1 MSRLSKNVVTVR
13 NYLLL
18 FLIVSSVCFINAQ
31 PLRFGVK
38 AGFNASNYKADA
50 NTIPQ
55 PGFHFG
61 ATAEYSISD
70 LISIQPEMLFTLKGD
85 SNRDPYYLE
94 IPVHMKFTFPF
105 QSHKWYLSAGG
116 YWAYGL
122 YGKDK
127 YMVGVFQRNY
137 LMRYDYGAVV
147 GTGYEVT
154 DNLLF
159 GLSYSYGLA
168 NMIDVKGL
176 DWSDESLALSI
187 YFRF

>member
-1 MSRLSKNVVTVR
+1 VR
-13 NYLLL
+13 KLLVIA
-18 FLIVSSVCFINAQ
+18 FIAITMFSINAQ

-55 PGFHFG
+55 LGFQIG
-61 ATAEYSISD
+61 ATAAYSLSNQ
-70 LISIQPEMLFTLKGD
+70 ISIQPEVLFTLKGD

-94 IPVHMKFTFPF
+94 IPVHVKFSFPA
-105 QSHKWYLSAGG
+105 QSRKWYVSAGG

-122 YGKDK
+122 YGKDV
-127 YMVGVFQRNY
+127 YEVGVFQTNY
-137 LMRYDYGAVV
+137 LLRYDYGAVV

-168 NMIDVKGL
+168 NIIDVKGL
-176 DWSDESLALSI
+176 DWSNENLALSI
-187 YFRF
+187 YFQF